1 MGDRRSDPYPNFPI
15 SGQLEGLASGT
26 IYNFPDEPC
35 TRVLLIAHPDNSGI
49 AWVGN
54 VTGTV
59 RSDTGYPLAALGPA
73 LPLEGLANINLLVA
87 NFDVANDRICWI
99 LQRSDQRYVSV

>member
-1 MGDRRSDPYPNFPI
+1 MGDKKHDPYPNFPI
-15 SGQLEGLASGT
+15 SGQLEGLVSGT
-26 IYNFPDEPC
+26 VYGFPDEEC
-35 TRVLLIAHPDNSGI
+35 TRVLLIAHPDNSGT

-59 RSDTGYPLAALGPA
+59 GNADGYPLSALGPA
-73 LPLEGLANINLLVA
+73 MPMEGLRNLELLVA

-99 LQRSDQRYVSV
+99 LQRSEQRTQ